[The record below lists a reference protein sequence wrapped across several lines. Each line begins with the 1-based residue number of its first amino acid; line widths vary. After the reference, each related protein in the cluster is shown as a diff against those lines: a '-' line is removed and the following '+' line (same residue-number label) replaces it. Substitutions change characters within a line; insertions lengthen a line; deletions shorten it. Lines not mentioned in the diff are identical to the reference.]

1 MLRTLPGS
9 RRLHRKLVT
18 GSSGVN
24 QDVASATLPLWV
36 CSRQATGGATGERNV
51 VHRHHPH
58 AARRRSEPGCWSS
71 VGHSRHG
78 GVEAA
83 GGGLAVT
90 HRVPVA
96 VVVAVLRHP
105 AREGRAT
112 AKSAWHNYVLA
123 SVSLLVYLK
132 LDLQIPTQQRLV
144 ALLGCLHSLQL
155 SLCARKKVC
164 ACDMTA
170 GAVAWTLLALSVC

>member
-36 CSRQATGGATGERNV
+36 CSCQATGGATGERNV

-96 VVVAVLRHP
+96 VVVAVLR
-105 AREGRAT
+105 RQ
-112 AKSAWHNYVLA
+112 
-123 SVSLLVYLK
+123 VSLCLPVCHYSSISNLICK
-132 LDLQIPTQQRLV
+132 SQHTQTWQRFVERCLV
-144 ALLGCLHSLQL
+144 A
-155 SLCARKKVC
+155 CAAYSCRFVPGRRC
-164 ACDMTA
+164 VRVMPPT
-170 GAVAWTLLALSVC
+170 GNGP